1 MSLLRSRIRNIR
13 GVDSFVDAAKV
24 CRKFDPKESAFISWV
39 DFDWCMD
46 SLTLR
51 MSSAEVYTREAHPGP
66 TREHTQELA
75 SYSRAHPGPTRIH
88 PQPRSHT
95 HTGGA
100 HITARSPRDDYC
112 GGHRRPTSH
121 ASSVAFATVAA
132 ALYQRIGSYQSE
144 VQNLIWT

>member
-51 MSSAEVYTREAHPGP
+51 MSSAEVYTPEAHPAP
-66 TREHTQELA
+66 PPEST
-75 SYSRAHPGPTRIH
+75 
-88 PQPRSHT
+88 PRS
-95 HTGGA
+95 
-100 HITARSPRDDYC
+100 C
-112 GGHRRPTSH
+112 
-121 ASSVAFATVAA
+121 
-132 ALYQRIGSYQSE
+132 
-144 VQNLIWT
+144 